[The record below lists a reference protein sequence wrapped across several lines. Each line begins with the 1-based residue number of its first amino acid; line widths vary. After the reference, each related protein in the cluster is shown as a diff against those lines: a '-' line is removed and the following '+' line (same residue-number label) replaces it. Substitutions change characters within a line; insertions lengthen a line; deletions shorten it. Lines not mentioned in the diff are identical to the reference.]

1 MEYIG
6 IQKKNGGVVEALQQA
21 ILSGQIPAGT
31 EMTQNELAESLGV
44 SRMPV
49 REALMILEYQGLIIR
64 LPNNHVKAADLNEDA
79 LRQAMRALPQDAM
92 LAGGEM
98 LQHRTLRTVLPYPL
112 HRKLL
117 ESIQETYIAFAV
129 SARPAPV
136 NDRLTRLLMLDRQG
150 SPDVPDAW
158 NAYEEE
164 LLHLILTIRSQYA
177 GTETH

>member
-79 LRQAMRALPQDAM
+79 LRQILALGAQLERQAMRALPQDA
-92 LAGGEM
+92 AA
-98 LQHRTLRTVLPYPL
+98 PYP
-112 HRKLL
+112 
-117 ESIQETYIAFAV
+117 AD
-129 SARPAPV
+129 RPALSAAPQAAGEHSG
-136 NDRLTRLLMLDRQG
+136 D
-150 SPDVPDAW
+150 
-158 NAYEEE
+158 
-164 LLHLILTIRSQYA
+164 LHCLCRERTSYA
-177 GTETH
+177 GERPACPPADAGPSGLP

>member
-79 LRQAMRALPQDAM
+79 LRQILALGAQLERQAMRALPQDAM
-92 LAGGEM
+92 LAGGEICSTAPCGM
-98 LQHRTLRTVLPYPL
+98 RSPIRCTASCWRASRRPTLPLP
-112 HRKLL
+112 
-117 ESIQETYIAFAV
+117 
-129 SARPAPV
+129 
-136 NDRLTRLLMLDRQG
+136 
-150 SPDVPDAW
+150 
-158 NAYEEE
+158 
-164 LLHLILTIRSQYA
+164 
-177 GTETH
+177 